1 MSICS
6 ELWSYLNSFMREF
19 NGAKYRC
26 IDFKSS
32 VSQKAKRLRSCAR
45 ARGKNIQPLTKHR
58 TVVMK
63 GSGLGDINTSK
74 VLISPRKRGGVFE
87 LFLWTIPTS

>member
-1 MSICS
+1 
-6 ELWSYLNSFMREF
+6 MREF

-45 ARGKNIQPLTKHR
+45 ARGKIYNPSQNI
-58 TVVMK
+58 VVMK